1 MTIFSYA
8 PLLLA
13 GIIGFVITLTELITS
28 TYPRTYPLL
37 LTKSWKLYI
46 YSLIYGAI
54 SFVLMLCMMFLFDT
68 EIIKLG
74 EVGVYNIWILAIL
87 VGMTTKA
94 FLHVRFFSA
103 TIGSASIP
111 VGIETAVLLFEPWFL
126 NEIKLD
132 EFFTIRGH
140 IDKCNN
146 HFTDLDEIK
155 QKIENNMPIDMS
167 SGDRAIFLL
176 GLENLRTIS
185 ESMELYLRTF
195 GIKNFD
201 RIFPQP
207 NSK

>member
-1 MTIFSYA
+1 MTFFSYA
-8 PLLLA
+8 PPLLA
-13 GIIGFVITLTELITS
+13 GIIGFVITLAELITS

-37 LTKSWKLYI
+37 LSKSRKPYI

-54 SFVLMLCMMFLFDT
+54 SVVLMLCMMLLFNT

-74 EVGVYNIWILAIL
+74 EVGVANIWILAIL

-103 TIGSASIP
+103 TIGSTSIP

-126 NEIKLD
+126 REIELD
-132 EFFTIRGH
+132 EFYAVSGH

-146 HFTDLDEIK
+146 HFTDLNK
-155 QKIENNMPIDMS
+155 VNQKIEDNIPIDMS
-167 SGDRAIFLL
+167 SRDRAIFSLD
-176 GLENLRTIS
+176 LEEQQTIS
-185 ESMELYLRTF
+185 NSMQLYLRTF

-201 RIFPQP
+201 RIFPRP